1 MPMVSLSVPLFNKRY
16 ASKTKQNKLRM
27 QEISLQKMERQNVL
41 EAALAKAVAQRN
53 EARIAF
59 TTQTKNLQQAKDAE
73 QILMKNYETA
83 SVDFNELLDI
93 QELQLKFQ
101 YQQIGSIQQYFT
113 QAAIINYLIEQ

>member
-1 MPMVSLSVPLFNKRY
+1 
-16 ASKTKQNKLRM
+16 M

-41 EAALAKAVAQRN
+41 EAAFAKAVAQRN

-83 SVDFNELLDI
+83 TVDFNELLDI